1 MKTLFTRLT
10 YLAVALI
17 VPVLAIY
24 LILIAVSLI
33 RANRNLAQ
41 LVKGLK
47 AIRDNTDPLAQDIS
61 TINSVATT
69 LRDQF
74 TVVDRHLRD
83 VIHSVTGER

>member
-24 LILIAVSLI
+24 LILIAISLI
-33 RANRNLAQ
+33 RANSNLAR

-47 AIRDNTDPLAQDIS
+47 AIRDNTAPLAQDLS

-69 LRDQF
+69 LRSQL
-74 TVVDRHLRD
+74 TAVDGHLRD
-83 VIHSVTGER
+83 VIQAVTGER